1 MESAVNALN
10 HKGCDKVRV
19 HGKQGVARSV
29 ALSVLAANIHRL
41 GVLLRN
47 GEREE
52 ERRRLKLGFPIAA

>member
-10 HKGCDKVRV
+10 HKGYDKVRV
-19 HGKQGVARSV
+19 HGKQGFARSV
-29 ALSVLAANIHRL
+29 VLSVLAANINRL